1 MVGRALPSFMDKVVG
16 RSRLKRV
23 DSAPPPAAAAPVTAT
38 MAIDLGSLV
47 NSMPSPVIA
56 VDANEAIVFVNPATE
71 QFFETGASLLRG
83 MNMAELMSPDSPLL
97 TLIRQARETG
107 SSLAESNI
115 SVSSPRIGAHV
126 VGAEVAPMAEQ
137 PSYVTIVLH
146 QRSIASRLDRQLS
159 HRGAARSVTAMAA
172 MLAHEVKNPL
182 SGIRGAAQLLE
193 LNASQDDRQL
203 TRLICDETDR
213 ICALVDRMEV
223 FSDSRPLERGP
234 VNIHQVL
241 EHVRRVA
248 QNGFAR
254 SVRFVERYDPS
265 LPPVFGHRDQLVQVF
280 LNLVKN
286 AAEAVEEGGG
296 EIVLTTRFQH
306 GVRVAMPGGDTMVDV
321 PLEVSVQDN
330 GPGIADDL
338 RPHLFDAFVTTKRNG
353 TGLGLALV
361 AKIVGDHGGVID
373 VESQPRRTVFRVLLP
388 MVRLNQD
395 DGLTENG

>member
-1 MVGRALPSFMDKVVG
+1 MDKVVG
-16 RSRLKRV
+16 RARLKRV
-23 DSAPPPAAAAPVTAT
+23 DAVAPTPAAAPS
-38 MAIDLGSLV
+38 IDLGSLV
-47 NSMPSPVIA
+47 NSMPSPVLA

-83 MNMAELMSPDSPLL
+83 MNMAELMPPDSPLL
-97 TLIRQARETG
+97 TLIRQARESG

-115 SVSSPRIGAHV
+115 SISSPRIGTHV
-126 VGAEVAPMAEQ
+126 VGAEVAPLAEQ
-137 PSYVTIVLH
+137 PNCVTVILH

-193 LNASQDDRQL
+193 LNAGPDDRQL

-254 SVRFVERYDPS
+254 NIRFVERYDPS

-306 GVRVAMPGGDTMVDV
+306 GVRVAMPGGDTMMDV

-330 GPGIADDL
+330 GPGIAEDL

-388 MVRLNQD
+388 MVRPNQD

>member
-16 RSRLKRV
+16 RARLKRV
-23 DSAPPPAAAAPVTAT
+23 DAAPPPLAAAPLAAT

-47 NSMPSPVIA
+47 NSMPSPVLA

-83 MNMAELMSPDSPLL
+83 MNMAELMPPDSPLL
-97 TLIRQARETG
+97 TLIRQARESG

-115 SVSSPRIGAHV
+115 SISSPRIGTHV
-126 VGAEVAPMAEQ
+126 VGAEVAPLAEQ
-137 PSYVTIVLH
+137 PSCVTIVLH

-193 LNASQDDRQL
+193 LNATQDDRQL

-306 GVRVAMPGGDTMVDV
+306 GVRVAMPGGDTMMDV

-330 GPGIADDL
+330 GPGIAEDL

-373 VESQPRRTVFRVLLP
+373 VESQPRRTAFRVLLP

>member
-1 MVGRALPSFMDKVVG
+1 MVGRAYPTLVDAPG
-16 RSRLKRV
+16 RRADPKRADPAPAPRAV
-23 DSAPPPAAAAPVTAT
+23 DPAA
-38 MAIDLGSLV
+38 LV
-47 NSMPSPVIA
+47 NAMPSPVLA
-56 VDANEAIVFVNPATE
+56 VDGNESILFVNPAAE

-83 MNMAELMSPDSPLL
+83 MNLAELVPPDSPLL
-97 TLIRQARETG
+97 TLIRQARDSG
-107 SSLAESNI
+107 ASLAESNI
-115 SVSSPRIGAHV
+115 TVSSPRIGTHL
-126 VGAEVAPMAEQ
+126 VGAEVAPLAEA
-137 PSYVTIVLH
+137 PRHVAVVLH
-146 QRSIASRLDRQLS
+146 LRSIASRLDRQLS

-193 LNASQDDRQL
+193 RTVPAEDRQL

-223 FSDSRPLERGP
+223 FSDSRPLARGP

-248 QNGFAR
+248 QSGFAR
-254 SVRFVERYDPS
+254 QVRFVERYDPS
-265 LPPVFGHRDQLVQVF
+265 LPPVYGNRDQLVQVF

-286 AAEAVEEGGG
+286 AAEAVPETGG
-296 EIVLTTRFQH
+296 EIVLSTRFQH
-306 GVRVAMPGGDTMVDV
+306 GIRVAVPGGDSRMDV

-330 GPGIADDL
+330 GPGIPEDL
-338 RPHLFDAFVTTKRNG
+338 RPHLFDPFVTTKKNG

-373 VESQPRRTVFRVLLP
+373 VDGQPRRTVFRVLLP
-388 MVRLNQD
+388 MARASQEEC
-395 DGLTENG
+395 LTETG

>member
-1 MVGRALPSFMDKVVG
+1 MVGRAFPSFVGKVVG

-23 DSAPPPAAAAPVTAT
+23 DPPAAAPARPTGLSAV
-38 MAIDLGSLV
+38 DLGALV
-47 NSMPSPVIA
+47 NSMPSPVLA
-56 VDANEAIVFVNPATE
+56 VDAGEAIMFVNPASE
-71 QFFETGASLLRG
+71 QFFETGASLLQG
-83 MNMAELMSPDSPLL
+83 MKMSELVPTDSPLL
-97 TLIRQARETG
+97 TLIRQARESG
-107 SSLAESNI
+107 ASLAESNI
-115 SVSSPRIGAHV
+115 SISSPRIGTHV
-126 VGAEVAPMAEQ
+126 VGAEVAPMTEA
-137 PSYVTIVLH
+137 PDCVTIVLH

-193 LNASQDDRQL
+193 LNAAPEDRQL

-254 SVRFVERYDPS
+254 QVRFVERYDPS
-265 LPPVFGHRDQLVQVF
+265 LPAVYGHRDQLVQVF

-286 AAEAVEEGGG
+286 AAEAAPESGG

-306 GVRVAMPGGDTMVDV
+306 GMRVAAPGGDRPIDV

-330 GPGIADDL
+330 GAGVPDDL
-338 RPHLFDAFVTTKRNG
+338 RPHLFDAFVTTKKNG

-388 MVRLNQD
+388 MVRSIQE
-395 DGLTENG
+395 DGLTENS

>member
-16 RSRLKRV
+16 RARLKRV
-23 DSAPPPAAAAPVTAT
+23 DAVAPTPAAAPS
-38 MAIDLGSLV
+38 IDLGSLV
-47 NSMPSPVIA
+47 NSMPSPVLA

-83 MNMAELMSPDSPLL
+83 MNMAELMPPDSPLL
-97 TLIRQARETG
+97 TLIRQARESG

-115 SVSSPRIGAHV
+115 SISSPRIGTHV
-126 VGAEVAPMAEQ
+126 VGAEVAPLAEQ
-137 PSYVTIVLH
+137 PNCVTVILH

-193 LNASQDDRQL
+193 LNAGPDDRQL

-254 SVRFVERYDPS
+254 NIRFVERYDPS

-306 GVRVAMPGGDTMVDV
+306 GVRVAMPGGDTMMDV

-330 GPGIADDL
+330 GPGIAEDL

-388 MVRLNQD
+388 MVRPNQD